1 MPQGA
6 TDTSVAIKDS
16 TGKTLRTI
24 SVGAVEAGKHD
35 FAWDGKND
43 AGEAVTPG
51 PVTIEATAN
60 VGGKREALNTSVYAL
75 VQAVS
80 LPTAN
85 SPMTVELL
93 GVGPVSFDKIQKI
106 SSSFPQRFKAFPRT
120 PFMTMST
127 SLTVPNADQTHIT
140 KI

>member
-1 MPQGA
+1 MVRLPPRSTRTDTLLPLHDALPICAVYGQIDIPEGA

-24 SVGAVEAGKHD
+24 SVGALEAGKHD

-93 GVGPVSFDKIQKI
+93 GVGPVDRTSTRLN
-106 SSSFPQRFKAFPRT
+106 SS
-120 PFMTMST
+120 
-127 SLTVPNADQTHIT
+127 H
-140 KI
+140 

>member
-1 MPQGA
+1 MVRLPPRSTRTDTLLPLHDALPICAVYGQIDIPEGA

-24 SVGAVEAGKHD
+24 SVGALETGKHD

-60 VGGKREALNTSVYAL
+60 VGDKREALNTSVYRSEARR
-75 VQAVS
+75 VGRGCVS
-80 LPTAN
+80 PCRYRC
-85 SPMTVELL
+85 SPYL
-93 GVGPVSFDKIQKI
+93 
-106 SSSFPQRFKAFPRT
+106 
-120 PFMTMST
+120 
-127 SLTVPNADQTHIT
+127 
-140 KI
+140 

>member
-24 SVGAVEAGKHD
+24 SVGALEAGKHD

-51 PVTIEATAN
+51 TVTIEATAN
-60 VGGKREALNTSVYAL
+60 VGGKREAPNTSVYAL
-75 VQAVS
+75 GQAVS
-80 LPTAN
+80 LPTDT
-85 SPMTVELL
+85 SPLTVEPLGGRSEER
-93 GVGPVSFDKIQKI
+93 GVGKWGGGTC
-106 SSSFPQRFKAFPRT
+106 RT
-120 PFMTMST
+120 RGLP
-127 SLTVPNADQTHIT
+127 
-140 KI
+140 